1 MTKTVVGVYADAGRA
16 EEAFQDLIDS
26 GFAQND
32 VSIVAQEREG
42 RAGEAP
48 AAYHDESRAGT
59 GAATGAG
66 IGAAIGGAGGLMA
79 GLGLLAIPGFGPI
92 IAAGPIV
99 AALTGAGVGAA
110 AGGLAGGLI
119 GLGIPKEEAGTYAEA
134 VKRGGYLVI
143 VNSPDEDAGRA
154 ADILDSHD
162 AIDIEE
168 RAEYWRQTGWQGYE
182 ADTGPYTG
190 PHLAEEKIPVVEE
203 QLKVGKREVERGGVR
218 IRSYVSERPVETDVR
233 LREETV
239 HVERRPADRPAT
251 AADVAQGERVIEATE
266 TVEEPVISKE
276 QRVVEEVAVRKDAHE
291 RTERVSD
298 TVRRTDVEVEHA
310 EGGKVGRS

>member
-1 MTKTVVGVYADAGRA
+1 MTKTVVGVYTDAGRA
-16 EEAFQDLIDS
+16 EQALQDLIES
-26 GFAQND
+26 GFARDD

-42 RAGEAP
+42 RTGDAP
-48 AAYHDESRAGT
+48 AAHHDESRAGT

-66 IGAAIGGAGGLMA
+66 IGAAVGGAGGLMA

-119 GLGIPKEEAGTYAEA
+119 GLGIPKEAAGTYAEA

-143 VNSPDEDAGRA
+143 VTSRDEDAGRA
-154 ADILDSHD
+154 ADILDRHD
-162 AIDIEE
+162 AIDIDE
-168 RAEYWRQTGWQGYE
+168 RADYWRQSGWQGYDAE
-182 ADTGPYTG
+182 TGPYTG

-203 QLKVGKREVERGGVR
+203 QLAVGKREVDRGGVR
-218 IRSYVSERPVETDVR
+218 IRSYVSERPVEADVR
-233 LREETV
+233 LREERV
-239 HVERRPADRPAT
+239 HVERRPVDRPAT
-251 AADVAQGERVIEATE
+251 TADVAAGERVIEARE
-266 TVEEPVISKE
+266 TVEEPVIAKE
-276 QRVVEEVAVRKDAHE
+276 QRVVEEVAVRKEAHE
-291 RTERVSD
+291 RTERVAD

-310 EGGKVGRS
+310 PGEKVTRP